1 MIEKIIPQEQ
11 IDKSEHRESSRLRNQ
26 PRKTTKHSSHNL
38 KF

>member
-26 PRKTTKHSSHNL
+26 PRKKQL
-38 KF
+38 